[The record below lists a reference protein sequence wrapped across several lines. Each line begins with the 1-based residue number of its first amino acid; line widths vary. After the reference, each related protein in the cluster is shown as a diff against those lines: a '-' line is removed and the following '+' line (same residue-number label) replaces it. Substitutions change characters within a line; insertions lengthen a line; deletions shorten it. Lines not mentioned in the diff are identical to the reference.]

1 MGSPMSKKALRR
13 QLGFTLIEMMVI
25 VSIIAILAAIAIP
38 SYRQY
43 IVRNSE
49 LQAQAR
55 MQQLEIELNRW
66 RATALTYK
74 GFQPKKIANDGTVSY
89 GYDDAPTNQTVYI
102 PAGSNSSDYSY
113 RVTLVD
119 GSTDSTLAPSSSGTF
134 STAGNSWRM
143 LAEPNADLADYN
155 ASLFMITSKGLRCES
170 IDRTVDY
177 ESANCG
183 TNQQNW

>member
-1 MGSPMSKKALRR
+1 MSTKSRKR
-13 QLGFTLIEMMVI
+13 QIGFTLIEMMVI

-102 PAGSNSSDYSY
+102 PAGSSSSDYSY

-119 GSTDSTLAPSSSGTF
+119 GSTDSTLAPASSNTF
-134 STAGNSWRM
+134 STAGNSWRI
-143 LAEPNADLADYN
+143 LAEPNADLTGSN
-155 ASLFMITSKGLRCES
+155 AKLFMMTSTGLRCES
-170 IDRTVDY
+170 IDRDVDY
-177 ESANCG
+177 ESDDCG

>member
-1 MGSPMSKKALRR
+1 MGSPMSTRLLKR

-74 GFQPKKIANDGTVSY
+74 GFQPRKLANDGTVSV

-102 PAGSNSSDYSY
+102 PAGSNSSNYSY

-119 GSTDSTLAPSSSGTF
+119 GSTDSTLAPASSTF

-143 LAEPNADLADYN
+143 LAEPNSDLADYN
-155 ASLFMITSKGLRCES
+155 ASLFMITSTGLRCES
-170 IDRTVDY
+170 IDRDVDY
-177 ESANCG
+177 ESTDCG

>member
-1 MGSPMSKKALRR
+1 MSTKALRR
-13 QLGFTLIEMMVI
+13 QTGFTLIELMVI

-43 IVRNSE
+43 VVRNSE
-49 LQAQAR
+49 MQAQAR

-74 GFQPKKIANDGTVSY
+74 GFQPKQIANDGTVSH

-102 PAGSNSSDYSY
+102 PAGSSSSNYKY
-113 RVTLVD
+113 RITLVD
-119 GSTDSTLAPSSSGTF
+119 GSTDSTLAPASNGTF

-143 LAEPNADLADYN
+143 LAEPNSDLADYN
-155 ASLFMITSKGLRCES
+155 ASLFMLTSTGVRCES
-170 IDRTVDY
+170 IDRDVDY
-177 ESANCG
+177 ESTDCG
-183 TNQQNW
+183 TNQQDW

>member
-1 MGSPMSKKALRR
+1 MSTKSFQR
-13 QLGFTLIEMMVI
+13 QSGFTLIELMVV

-49 LQAQAR
+49 SQAQAR

-74 GFQPKKIANDGTVSY
+74 GFQPRKVANDGTVSN
-89 GYDDAPTNQTVYI
+89 GYDDSPTNQTLYI
-102 PAGSNSSDYSY
+102 PVGSNSGNY
-113 RVTLVD
+113 RYKISLVD
-119 GSTDSTLAPSSSGTF
+119 ASTDSTLAPTNSTF

-143 LAEPNADLADYN
+143 LAEPNADLADSN
-155 ASLFMITSKGLRCES
+155 ASLFMINSTGLRCES
-170 IDRTVDY
+170 TDRTVDF
-177 ESANCG
+177 ESTDCG
-183 TNQQNW
+183 TNQQDW